1 MLLNS
6 SIPDVNMIEAY
17 HSYCYRNFYNYNSY
31 LYLHS
36 FTWQLAG
43 ELATWGF
50 NPQGFNSL
58 HDLIL
63 KNLRLAT
70 KNIHIANNLKC
81 VRKKKTIYNI
91 YKNIQKFKN

>member
-70 KNIHIANNLKC
+70 KNIHIAIANNLKC
-81 VRKKKTIYNI
+81 VRKKKTIYKI
-91 YKNIQKFKN
+91 YKNLRNN